1 MKIVH
6 LNDMPYD
13 AAKKGDYENYV
24 GIEEMSITYVQEPD
38 CTESRDN
45 EPQAITISSR
55 DGGGGKFLNIKT
67 DNWSV
72 DTDLKSL
79 TVILED
85 FKKRMN
91 YGSEN
96 NE

>member
-1 MKIVH
+1 MGSKVIT
-6 LNDMPYD
+6 NGY
-13 AAKKGDYENYV
+13 YE
-24 GIEEMSITYVQEPD
+24 GETILLDEITCTYLQEPD
-38 CTESRDN
+38 CTESRDD

-67 DNWSV
+67 DGWSV
-72 DTDLKSL
+72 DTNLESL
-79 TVILED
+79 TVVLKKK
-85 FKKRMN
+85 KKRMN